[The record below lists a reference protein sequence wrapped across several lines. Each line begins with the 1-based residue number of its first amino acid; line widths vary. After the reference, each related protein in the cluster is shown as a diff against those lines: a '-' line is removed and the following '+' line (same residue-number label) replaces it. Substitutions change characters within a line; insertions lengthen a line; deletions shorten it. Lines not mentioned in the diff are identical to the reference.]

1 MPLRRKDS
9 NLPAVKAGYHK
20 EKQHISSV
28 KLVFLGALLSCAKG
42 IPSGVART
50 LEYSLNKNHTL

>member
-20 EKQHISSV
+20 EKQHI
-28 KLVFLGALLSCAKG
+28 LSCAKG